1 MYMQKLMHAD
11 TKFCQ
16 TDLKTAEL
24 VKYAENAWL
33 GTKVTFCNEFY
44 EIAKTLGVDYN
55 ELRELWL
62 ADERIN
68 RSHTLVY
75 PDKRG
80 FSGKCLP
87 KDIHAIVKKLEEIG
101 YEPKF
106 IKKTLEENERLK
118 AL

>member
-1 MYMQKLMHAD
+1 MYMQKFMHAD
-11 TKFCQ
+11 TKFYQ

-24 VKYAENAWL
+24 VKYMENSWL
-33 GTKVTFCNEFY
+33 ATKVTFCNEFY
-44 EIAKTLGVDYN
+44 EIAKTLDVDYN

-62 ADERIN
+62 ADKRIN

-87 KDIHAIVKKLEEIG
+87 KDISAIVKKLEEIG

-106 IKKTLEENERLK
+106 IKKILEENERLK